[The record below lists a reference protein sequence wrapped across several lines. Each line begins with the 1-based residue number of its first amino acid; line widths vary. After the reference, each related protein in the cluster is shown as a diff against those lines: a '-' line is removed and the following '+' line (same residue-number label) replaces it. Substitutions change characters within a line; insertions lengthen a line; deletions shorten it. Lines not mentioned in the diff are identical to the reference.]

1 VDRIRADWA
10 KSAYGTNVNM
20 LHEVLARDDEGQG
33 GAGNEAGNDDEC
45 NHVDAPMSEVGWRFV
60 LEKEGVADDSNAAQF
75 D

>member
-1 VDRIRADWA
+1 
-10 KSAYGTNVNM
+10 M